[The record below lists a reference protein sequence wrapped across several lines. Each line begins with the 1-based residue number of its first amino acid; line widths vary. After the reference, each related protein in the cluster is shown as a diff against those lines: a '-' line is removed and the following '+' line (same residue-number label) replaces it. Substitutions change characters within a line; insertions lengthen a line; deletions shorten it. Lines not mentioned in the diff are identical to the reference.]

1 MVDMERMCL
10 CLNCLPA
17 FFGYV
22 FFIAIVRDILHAL
35 LPVLLHPV
43 LCLTRS
49 REHDNMTRCL
59 PRYEWTSKA
68 FLIYFTTKAL
78 LAPSRGLPSTSHFCS
93 VLLPRPLH
101 RLLSHVVGETWEF
114 MCLILWHNKMM
125 YMRVAFVCFDK
136 CPARSLACDTR
147 YFSFSTRCARELC
160 NPRWARDEL
169 RSHGPR
175 TRTKQAENGKNDDDR

>member
-10 CLNCLPA
+10 CLNCLLRLC
-17 FFGYV
+17 V
-22 FFIAIVRDILHAL
+22 FYCHCLRHFARSFL
-35 LPVLLHPV
+35 LLHPV

-78 LAPSRGLPSTSHFCS
+78 LAPLPRSSQHISFLFCS
-93 VLLPRPLH
+93 LLPRPLH
-101 RLLSHVVGETWEF
+101 RRLSYVVGETWEF
-114 MCLILWHNKMM
+114 MCLNLWHNKMM

-136 CPARSLACDTR
+136 CPARSLASDTR
-147 YFSFSTRCARELC
+147 YFSFSTRCARELW

-169 RSHGPR
+169 LSHGPR
-175 TRTKQAENGKNDDDR
+175 TRTKQAQNGKNDDDATLA